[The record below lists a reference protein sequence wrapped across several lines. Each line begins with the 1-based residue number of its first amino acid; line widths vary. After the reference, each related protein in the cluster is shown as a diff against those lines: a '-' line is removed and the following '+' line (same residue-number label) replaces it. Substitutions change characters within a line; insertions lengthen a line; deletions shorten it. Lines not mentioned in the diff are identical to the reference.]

1 MVILND
7 YFTKKYDT
15 SKYYNKEN
23 LKNIK
28 IDLDYSLLNN
38 IVSPLEN
45 NNIYD
50 LLIEINNKS
59 KLGSDHVL
67 YDQYCSEDKTQNILV
82 PYFCSKKKNIC
93 ELIIINNPDDIER
106 LSRKHVKKMPNFEV
120 LFHDSI
126 ISTTDNEHWR
136 SQRDSLISAFNPNNS
151 LEKIIPI
158 SYDRAKKCSDIL
170 SELSNN
176 GNNKININDFFL
188 YETLSQLQLA
198 MFGFSEDFNNKTN
211 LDIRNGFAGLKEEG
225 YMREYSKKFLEEIKK
240 SSGPLSINLNNRIE
254 ETETELYGNALILS
268 FAGHDTTGHTL
279 TWLIFELAKN
289 LNYQIK
295 LQNEIDNFWKEIGNN
310 EIKISDFK
318 KLPFMTRCIMETLR
332 LWPAVPNGSFRELIS
347 DDEIMGKNNGKVK
360 IKKGT
365 YIQIFNWTRHR
376 SKELWGEDS
385 EIFNPERNFDE
396 DEIWDD
402 TGFAT
407 YNPYTGRFSP
417 FSLPPRDCLGKN
429 FAQIEMRLIL
439 LNVLKDF
446 NFILTKKQ
454 TEEVFNNNYFGIN
467 RATLA
472 PANVYNKE
480 INLKNKGLKPYQT
493 GLYVYAIPRNHKA
506 KL

>member
-136 SQRDSLISAFNPNNS
+136 SQRDSLISAFN
-151 LEKIIPI
+151 LIILLKKLFQFLMI
-158 SYDRAKKCSDIL
+158 EQKCSDIL

-254 ETETELYGNALILS
+254 ETETESYGNALILS

-279 TWLIFELAKN
+279 TWLIFELAK
-289 LNYQIK
+289 I
-295 LQNEIDNFWKEIGNN
+295 
-310 EIKISDFK
+310 
-318 KLPFMTRCIMETLR
+318 
-332 LWPAVPNGSFRELIS
+332 
-347 DDEIMGKNNGKVK
+347 
-360 IKKGT
+360 
-365 YIQIFNWTRHR
+365 
-376 SKELWGEDS
+376 
-385 EIFNPERNFDE
+385 
-396 DEIWDD
+396 
-402 TGFAT
+402 
-407 YNPYTGRFSP
+407 
-417 FSLPPRDCLGKN
+417 
-429 FAQIEMRLIL
+429 
-439 LNVLKDF
+439 
-446 NFILTKKQ
+446 
-454 TEEVFNNNYFGIN
+454 
-467 RATLA
+467 
-472 PANVYNKE
+472 
-480 INLKNKGLKPYQT
+480 
-493 GLYVYAIPRNHKA
+493 
-506 KL
+506 